1 MLWVPTDKFGTTK
14 DAFPAAIGKFVINGA
29 FPSRNVTVPVAAAG
43 DIVAVKVTDWPTADG
58 LMLELIV
65 MVAVG
70 LTSCIS
76 PKEVLPLSLAS
87 PL

>member
-14 DAFPAAIGKFVINGA
+14 DAFPPAIGKFVINDA
-29 FPSRNVTVPVAAAG
+29 FPSRNVTVPVAADG
-43 DIVAVKVTDWPTADG
+43 ETVAVNVTDWPTADG
-58 LMLELIV
+58 LTLELIV

-70 LTSCIS
+70 LTTI
-76 PKEVLPLSLAS
+76 KTAEVLPLSLAS